1 MQTFLPYESFRES
14 AKVLDWRRLGK
25 QRVEGMQIIN
35 AIEGK
40 KRKDGKPYK
49 GWLNHP
55 ATVMWRPY
63 LNALKHYTNI
73 IIAEWIRRGYNN
85 NMKMYEYNIIEKPH
99 WLGKEE
105 FHSSHRANL
114 LRKDYKHYSQ
124 FEWTENP
131 ESPYVWHDVE
141 GKWYEQHV
149 GTGERVYFDD
159 MTCNYSGL
167 PSVKSYE
174 VRT

>member
-63 LNALKHYTNI
+63 VNALKLYTNI
-73 IIAEWIRRGYNN
+73 IITEWIARGYNN
-85 NMKMYEYNIIEKPH
+85 NMEIYDVNNVVKPP
-99 WLGKEE
+99 WLGRED

-114 LRKDYKHYSQ
+114 LRKDREYYSK
-124 FEWTENP
+124 FGWTENP
-131 ESPYVWHDVE
+131 EAPYVWHDVE
-141 GKWYEQHV
+141 GQWYEQHV
-149 GTGERVYFDD
+149 GTGQRMY
-159 MTCNYSGL
+159 L
-167 PSVKSYE
+167 
-174 VRT
+174 

>member
-1 MQTFLPYESFRES
+1 MQTFLPYRSFRES

-63 LNALKHYTNI
+63 VNALKHYTNVVI
-73 IIAEWIRRGYNN
+73 REWIGRGYNN
-85 NMKMYEYNIIEKPH
+85 NMEIYKIKQIEVPH
-99 WLGKEE
+99 WLGKES

-114 LRKDYKHYSQ
+114 LRKDHEYYSQ
-124 FEWTENP
+124 FEWDENP
-131 ESPYVWHDVE
+131 ESPYVWHDKE
-141 GKWYEQHV
+141 GLWYEQHV
-149 GTGERVYFDD
+149 GTGQR
-159 MTCNYSGL
+159 NYIG
-167 PSVKSYE
+167 
-174 VRT
+174 

>member
-1 MQTFLPYESFRES
+1 MQTFLPYESFRQS
-14 AKVLDWRRLGK
+14 AQVLDWRRLGK

-40 KRKDGKPYK
+40 LRQDGKPYK

-63 LNALKHYTNI
+63 LNALKLYTNVVI
-73 IIAEWIRRGYNN
+73 TEWKDRGYNN
-85 NMKMYEYNIIEKPH
+85 NMQYYTFNNVVKPH
-99 WLGKEE
+99 WLGKEA

-114 LRKDYKHYSQ
+114 LRKDFEYYSQ
-124 FEWTENP
+124 FKWKENP

-141 GKWYEQHV
+141 NQWYEQHV
-149 GTGERVYFDD
+149 GTGQRVY
-159 MTCNYSGL
+159 L
-167 PSVKSYE
+167 
-174 VRT
+174 